1 MTEQISSEKVFT
13 IDNLIRLGYYTIFL
27 CITAEFLVLS
37 QLGNM
42 FYMVYA
48 GAAPTIKSCGS
59 HKFDSSMSS
68 TDICKQIYALNGNE
82 TCKPELEYDFM
93 SMNVEV

>member
-1 MTEQISSEKVFT
+1 
-13 IDNLIRLGYYTIFL
+13 
-27 CITAEFLVLS
+27 
-37 QLGNM
+37 
-42 FYMVYA
+42 
-48 GAAPTIKSCGS
+48 AAPTIKSCGS

-93 SMNVEV
+93 SMNVEFEYVCHNSKYVKHSISIQMIGAVVGSLIFGQLSDLYGRKPV